1 VIPERLYD
9 LVSHP
14 DPASATA
21 ATQAMYG
28 MRKIVLADLENAVAS
43 V

>member
-1 VIPERLYD
+1 
-9 LVSHP
+9 
-14 DPASATA
+14 ACATA

-28 MRKIVLADLENAVAS
+28 MRKIVIADLENAVAS

>member
-1 VIPERLYD
+1 MAARNRN
-9 LVSHP
+9 
-14 DPASATA
+14 PARGTA

-28 MRKIVLADLENAVAS
+28 MRKIVLADVESAAAS